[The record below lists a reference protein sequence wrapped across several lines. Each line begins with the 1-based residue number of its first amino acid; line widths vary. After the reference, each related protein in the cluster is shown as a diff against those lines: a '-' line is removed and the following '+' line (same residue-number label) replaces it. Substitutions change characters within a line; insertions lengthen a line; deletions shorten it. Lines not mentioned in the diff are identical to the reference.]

1 MKTLRILLLSSLLAA
16 FLTVSLANPIVPEDG
31 NDTEAFKADVP
42 YSPYH
47 LHNYT
52 AGYDEEEVRLL
63 FKHPLDILVI
73 F

>member
-1 MKTLRILLLSSLLAA
+1 MKILWILFSSSA

-42 YSPYH
+42 YVPYH

-52 AGYDEEEVRLL
+52 AGYDEEEVRVLSS
-63 FKHPLDILVI
+63 HWWDI
-73 F
+73 